1 MQFAQAFSACFWVC
15 PKKWTQTV
23 CTLFCI
29 EQVFCTEFKNRN
41 SAQFWDKKFFE
52 NFCIFRLTNLRR
64 CGIMRVRRTRAVNAP
79 QKMSQ
84 YPNWL
89 HSPTHFG
96 EHSVALLSRPN
107 VHDLRR
113 VRFRNFL
120 TYGFYFG
127 GLLIFSLP
135 FYVLI
140 IASLSYFVNTFF

>member
-15 PKKWTQTV
+15 PKKWTPTV
-23 CTLFCI
+23 CTLFWT

-96 EHSVALLSRPN
+96 EHSVTLLSRPN
-107 VHDLRR
+107 VHDLWR

-120 TYGFYFG
+120 SYGFISEDFSFCLPLFH
-127 GLLIFSLP
+127 LL
-135 FYVLI
+135 
-140 IASLSYFVNTFF
+140 